1 MGRPS
6 VGGTRAR
13 AREDQ
18 NGGGLF
24 ADNPRKSKA
33 IKFLLGIIRT
43 PDDPPFTHVTAS
55 MVLRSSLPWPLF
67 RGCIPAILLI
77 TPLLVE

>member
-43 PDDPPFTHVTAS
+43 PDDRPFTRIKSFLNADT
-55 MVLRSSLPWPLF
+55 LPHPYSFGRW
-67 RGCIPAILLI
+67 RCIAADQADCC
-77 TPLLVE
+77 